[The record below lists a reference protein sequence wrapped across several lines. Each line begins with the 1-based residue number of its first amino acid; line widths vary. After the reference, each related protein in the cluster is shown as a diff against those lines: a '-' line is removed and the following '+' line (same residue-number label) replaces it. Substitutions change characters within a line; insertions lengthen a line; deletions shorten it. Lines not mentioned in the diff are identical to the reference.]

1 MIELQIR
8 PMWSYDQQKFT
19 LESLREAVNC
29 AAEHSYPAGNLLTSR
44 DIRSAYFTNTSLRSM
59 PDNEL
64 RMWQISRSGLFELLY
79 QLPKTGIGSFEGLR
93 SALEAAL
100 QKLAEIYRKLP
111 VDGGEVKFILSVYDG
126 MRQLADP
133 YTEPSGRWEKV
144 IKSSDIY
151 SKDTAELLNNF
162 SDYIL

>member
-1 MIELQIR
+1 
-8 PMWSYDQQKFT
+8 
-19 LESLREAVNC
+19 
-29 AAEHSYPAGNLLTSR
+29 
-44 DIRSAYFTNTSLRSM
+44 
-59 PDNEL
+59 
-64 RMWQISRSGLFELLY
+64 MWQISRSGLFELLY

-111 VDGGEVKFILSVYDG
+111 VDGGEVKLILSVYDG